1 MSDRKR
7 HERHATTCDTDLV
20 EDVDE
25 VDFDRPLGYPERLGD
40 LLVAVSLAEL
50 GNDLPLARRQ
60 FSCQFVDC
68 HLTLLLL
75 FKLGTMGRIK
85 SASFTLR
92 WWEKCACSLLLP
104 HHLQAD
110 IA

>member
-7 HERHATTCDTDLV
+7 HERHATTCDAELV

-25 VDFDRPLGYPERLGD
+25 VDFDRPLGYPEPLGD
-40 LLVAVSLAEL
+40 LLVAVSLAER

-68 HLTLLLL
+68 HLTLWGGLNQPLH
-75 FKLGTMGRIK
+75 
-85 SASFTLR
+85 SAVGG
-92 WWEKCACSLLLP
+92 EGACSLLLT
-104 HHLQAD
+104 HHLRAD
-110 IA
+110 VP